1 MMKRLI
7 AGLVMTLA
15 FGAAAQAGQS
25 LLPGGV
31 VVTDLGAGQ
40 TLVEGNMVA
49 VRSTEDDVQ
58 QIGCRVA
65 AVPGG
70 AASVICA
77 AVDIDEN
84 AYFCFSADPALVATA
99 QSMSPY
105 SYIRYQYNESAE
117 CTSLLVS
124 VRSHHSPDAATEKA
138 KTK

>member
-7 AGLVMTLA
+7 AGFVMTLA

-31 VVTDLGAGQ
+31 IVTDLGGGE
-40 TLVEGNMVA
+40 TRVEGNMAA
-49 VRSTEDDVQ
+49 VRFTEDDVQ

-70 AASVICA
+70 AASVVCA
-77 AVDIDEN
+77 AVDIDEIL
-84 AYFCFSADPALVATA
+84 YLCFSADPALVATA
-99 QSMSPY
+99 QSISPY
-105 SYIRYQYNESAE
+105 SYINFQYNESAE
-117 CTSLLVS
+117 CTFLLVS
-124 VRSHHSPDAATEKA
+124 VRSHHIPDADTEKA